1 MWPPYPGAGQGYWAR
16 RAGFYDS
23 KPKFNDFVTTLRPV
37 KVATNDAT
45 TVEYDNTTT
54 TAAVTDVNKSEV
66 PVYHPTS
73 KTITKSSSKPFK
85 FVFYKP

>member
-16 RAGFYDS
+16 RAGFYNS
-23 KPKFNDFVTTLRPV
+23 KPKFNDFVTTSRPV

-54 TAAVTDVNKSEV
+54 TAAVTDVNKSQV
-66 PVYHPTS
+66 PVYHPKS
-73 KTITKSSSKPFK
+73 KTITRSSSKPFK